1 MRICFLTHY
10 FPPERGAPQTRI
22 HALAARLAAAGHEP
36 VVHTGF
42 PNYPA
47 GRVLAPYRNRRV
59 AVERDPG
66 GFAVVRSLVYPTPNA
81 GFARR
86 VAGHAAF
93 AASSLATSGATG
105 PVDVVVAETPPLFT
119 AAAAVLYARRKRA
132 PLVLN
137 VADRWPAS
145 AVALGALR
153 GARAVAAAER
163 LEAWCYRHADVVVA
177 PTARLAQALREHPD
191 ARRVVHVPPAVD
203 LERFGVPVARPAAGR
218 GPLHVVYAGTVGLAQ
233 SVETL
238 VEAAVLAGP
247 DVVRVTIAGDGAE
260 AEAVTALI
268 EARGA
273 RHVTMLGAVPAEA
286 VVNLYNNADAGAVL
300 LRGAALFDEALP
312 TKLME
317 VMAAGRPVLLA
328 ARGESVD
335 VVTGAECGLAVAPQ
349 DAAGLAEAMRQLA
362 DDPELRAR
370 LGAAGR
376 VAAERSYSRER
387 AVSAWEGLLSGV
399 DGAARRAPR
408 P

>member
-22 HALAARLAAAGHEP
+22 HALASRLAAAGHEP

-59 AVERDPG
+59 VVEQDPG
-66 GFAVVRSLVYPTPNA
+66 GFPVVRSLVYPTPNA

-86 VAGHAAF
+86 VANHAVF

-132 PLVLN
+132 GLVLN

-153 GARAVAAAER
+153 DARAVAAAER

-191 ARRVVHVPPAVD
+191 VRRTVHVPPAVD
-203 LERFGVPVARPAAGR
+203 LERFDVPVARPR
-218 GPLHVVYAGTVGLAQ
+218 DTGPLHVVYAGTVGLAQ

-260 AEAVTALI
+260 AAAVAALI

-273 RHVTMLGAVPAEA
+273 RHVTMLGAVPAES

-300 LRGAALFDEALP
+300 LQGVGLFDEALP

-335 VVTGAECGLAVAPQ
+335 VVTSAGCGLAVAPQ
-349 DAAGLAEAMRQLA
+349 DAVGLAEAMRQLA
-362 DDPELRAR
+362 GDPELRAQ

-376 VAAERSYSRER
+376 AAAERSYSRER
-387 AVSAWEGLLSGV
+387 AVSAWEDLLAGIS
-399 DGAARRAPR
+399 GAARRAPR

>member
-1 MRICFLTHY
+1 LRICFLTHY

-22 HALAARLAAAGHEP
+22 HALASRLAAAGHEP
-36 VVHTGF
+36 IVHTGF

-59 AVERDPG
+59 AAEQDPG
-66 GFAVVRSLVYPTPNA
+66 GFPVVRSLVYPTPNA

-86 VAGHAAF
+86 VAGHAVF
-93 AASSLATSGATG
+93 ASSSLAASGATG

-153 GARAVAAAER
+153 DARAVWAAER
-163 LEAWCYRHADVVVA
+163 LEAWCYRHADAVVA

-203 LERFGVPVARPAAGR
+203 LERFGEPVARPVGR

-260 AEAVTALI
+260 AADVAALI

-273 RHVTMLGAVPAEA
+273 GHVTMIGVRTAEEVA
-286 VVNLYNNADAGAVL
+286 ELYADADAGAVL
-300 LRGAALFDEALP
+300 LQGAALLQEALP

-328 ARGESVD
+328 ARGESID
-335 VVTGAECGLAVAPQ
+335 VVSNAACGLTVEPH
-349 DAAGLAEAMRQLA
+349 DAAGLAEAMRRLA
-362 DDPELRAR
+362 GDPELCAR

-376 VAAERSYSRER
+376 AAAERSYSRAR
-387 AVSAWEGLLSGV
+387 AVSAWEELLAGV
-399 DGAARRAPR
+399 CS
-408 P
+408 

>member
-1 MRICFLTHY
+1 LRICFLTHY

-22 HALAARLAAAGHEP
+22 HALAARLSAAGHAP

-42 PNYPA
+42 PNYPS

-59 AVERDPG
+59 AVEEDPA
-66 GFAVVRSLVYPTPNA
+66 GFRVVRSLVYPTPNA
-81 GFARR
+81 GFVRR

-93 AASSLATSGATG
+93 AASSLATSRRAG

-119 AAAAVLYARRKRA
+119 AAAAVLYARAKRA

-153 GARAVAAAER
+153 DRRAIWAAER
-163 LEAWCYRHADVVVA
+163 LEAWCYRHADAVVA

-191 ARRVVHVPPAVD
+191 VHRTVHVPPAVD
-203 LERFGVPVARPAAGR
+203 LERFAAPVARPAGD

-233 SVETL
+233 SVDTL

-247 DVVRVTIAGDGAE
+247 EVVRVTIAGDGAE
-260 AEAVTALI
+260 AAAVAALI

-273 RHVTMLGAVPAEA
+273 RHVTMLGVRPAEEVA
-286 VVNLYNNADAGAVL
+286 ALYAGADAGAVL
-300 LRGAALFDEALP
+300 LQGAALLEEALP

-328 ARGESVD
+328 ARGEAVD
-335 VVTGAECGLAVAPQ
+335 VVGGAGCGLAVEPH
-349 DAAGLAEAMRQLA
+349 DAAGLAEAMRRLA
-362 DDPELRAR
+362 GDAELRAR

-376 VAAERSYSRER
+376 AAAERSYSRDR
-387 AVSAWEGLLSGV
+387 AVSAWEELLVGV
-399 DGAARRAPR
+399 CAAPRRAPS

>member
-22 HALAARLAAAGHEP
+22 HALASHLAAAGHEP

-42 PNYPA
+42 PSYPA

-59 AVERDPG
+59 AVEDDPA
-66 GFAVVRSLVYPTPNA
+66 GFPVVRSLVYPTPNA

-86 VAGHAAF
+86 VAGHAVF
-93 AASSLATSGATG
+93 AVSSLATSHSTG

-119 AAAAVLYARRKRA
+119 AAAAILYARRKRA
-132 PLVLN
+132 PLILN

-145 AVALGALR
+145 AVALGAL
-153 GARAVAAAER
+153 GDKRAVWAAER
-163 LEAWCYRHADVVVA
+163 LEAWCYRHADAIVA

-203 LERFGVPVARPAAGR
+203 LERFAAPVARPASD

-247 DVVRVTIAGDGAE
+247 EVVRVTIAGDGAE
-260 AEAVTALI
+260 AAAVAALV

-273 RHVTMLGAVPAEA
+273 RHVTMVGAVPAEA
-286 VVNLYNNADAGAVL
+286 VADLYSNADAGAVL
-300 LRGAALFDEALP
+300 LQGAALLEEALP
-312 TKLME
+312 TKLLE

-335 VVTGAECGLAVAPQ
+335 VVSNAACGLTVEPR

-362 DDPELRAR
+362 GDPQLRAR

-376 VAAERSYSRER
+376 AAAERSYSRER
-387 AVSAWEGLLSGV
+387 AVSAWEELLAGV
-399 DGAARRAPR
+399 SGAARRAPR